1 MFEAQPRTDTT
12 PAPKLGTAKQSGFS
26 LLEVI
31 IAVAVF
37 ALVAAAGYAG
47 LDALSRAA
55 AFQREAAQRLEQLQ
69 LAIALLEQD
78 LSQTTARPV
87 GTQNGRTLAAFTGD
101 QNQLTFTRSG
111 WANPLNLPRSALKRV
126 QWRFD
131 GSQLQRFLWPVLDQ
145 VSLTPPELDSQLGD
159 LRDLQ
164 FRYMESGGRWL
175 DQWPPSSGVEVDAN
189 LELPR
194 AVEISFYREPAY
206 RVHRIVE
213 LARR

>member
-1 MFEAQPRTDTT
+1 MPQSQHPLSSTQFKHAQ
-12 PAPKLGTAKQSGFS
+12 QQGFS

-55 AFQREAAQRLEQLQ
+55 AAQREAAQRLEQLQ
-69 LAIALLEQD
+69 LLVALLEQD
-78 LSQTTARPV
+78 LNQTTARSV
-87 GTQNGRTLAAFTGD
+87 GSVNGRNLPAFSGD
-101 QNQLTFTRSG
+101 QHQFTLTRSG

-126 QWRFD
+126 QWRYD
-131 GSQLQRFLWPVLDQ
+131 GHQLQRFLWPVLDQ
-145 VSLTPPELDSQLGD
+145 VSLTPPEPDSRLEE

-175 DQWPPSSGVEVDAN
+175 DEWPPPSGVEVEAN

-206 RVHRIVE
+206 RVRRVVE
-213 LARR
+213 LARQ